1 MKDLLTTAELTS
13 KDFLYLLDL
22 ASNLKNNP
30 YKYSKELTNET
41 VALYFTKPSTRTRIS
56 FETAIARL
64 GATPIMLNSTDLQL
78 GRGETIEDTAKV
90 ISRYCKAFVIRTF
103 ADEDVKTFAGSSTIP
118 VINALTDNHH
128 PCQSLADMLT
138 LRENFGD
145 IARRKIGY
153 IGDGTNVVH
162 SLIEAAA
169 LVGVNITVATPKG
182 YEPKKEIVENAQE
195 MGKSTGA
202 QIIITNDVNE
212 AADNADAIY
221 TDVWISMGAAGAE
234 AEQAKRLDDFKSFQI
249 NNSLMSRARAG
260 AIFMHCLPCHRG
272 KEVTAEIID
281 GPQSV
286 VFNQAENRLHTSV
299 AVLYA
304 LIKGI
309 LKGRSKL

>member
-1 MKDLLTTAELTS
+1 MKDFLMTAELTG

-22 ASNLKNNP
+22 AADLKNNP
-30 YKYSKELTNET
+30 YKYNKELANET
-41 VALYFTKPSTRTRIS
+41 IALYFTKPSTRTRIS

-78 GRGETIEDTAKV
+78 GRGETIEDTAKT
-90 ISRYCKAFVIRTF
+90 ISRYCKAFIVRTF
-103 ADEDVKTFAGSSTIP
+103 ADEDVKIFASASTIP

-138 LRENFGD
+138 LQENFGD
-145 IARRKIGY
+145 LIGRKIGY
-153 IGDGTNVVH
+153 IGDGNNVAH

-169 LVGVNITVATPKG
+169 LTGVNITIATPKG
-182 YEPKKEIVENAQE
+182 YEPQKEIVKNAQE
-195 MGKSTGA
+195 IAKDTGA
-202 QIIITNDVNE
+202 QITLTNDINE
-212 AADNADAIY
+212 AANNADAIY
-221 TDVWISMGAAGAE
+221 SDVWVSMGSAE
-234 AEQAKRLDDFKSFQI
+234 AEHSKRLEDFQSFQV
-249 NNSLMSRARAG
+249 NKALMSKAKSA

-281 GPQSV
+281 GPKSV

-304 LIKGI
+304 LIKGT
-309 LKGRSKL
+309 LKGRSEL

>member
-1 MKDLLTTAELTS
+1 MKDLLRTAELTS
-13 KDFLYLLDL
+13 KDFLYLLNL
-22 ASNLKNNP
+22 ASELKMKPHKYNN
-30 YKYSKELTNET
+30 ELTNET

-56 FETAIARL
+56 FETAIVRL
-64 GATPIMLNSTDLQL
+64 GGTPIMLNSTDLQL

-103 ADEDVKTFAGSSTIP
+103 ADEDVRKFASASTIP

-145 IARRKIGY
+145 LTGRKIGY

-182 YEPKKEIVENAQE
+182 YEPQNEIVESARE
-195 MGKSTGA
+195 IGRSTGS

-212 AADNADAIY
+212 AVDNADAIY
-221 TDVWISMGAAGAE
+221 TDVWISMGTAE
-234 AEQAKRLDDFKSFQI
+234 TEQSKKLDDFKSFQV
-249 NNSLMSRARAG
+249 NKAFMSNAKAE

-272 KEVTAEIID
+272 KEVTAEIVD
-281 GPQSV
+281 GAQSV
-286 VFNQAENRLHTSV
+286 VFSQAENRLHTSV

-304 LIKGI
+304 LIKGT
-309 LKGRSKL
+309 LEGDNKS